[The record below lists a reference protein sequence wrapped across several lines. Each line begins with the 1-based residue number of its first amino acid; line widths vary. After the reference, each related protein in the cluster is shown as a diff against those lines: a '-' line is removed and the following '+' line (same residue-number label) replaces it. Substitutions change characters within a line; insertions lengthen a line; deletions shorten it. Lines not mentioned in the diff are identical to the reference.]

1 MRVKKKSIYD
11 HERGFCSIH
20 NGITH
25 KNRTEQNSNVIVL
38 TLVFLFVCFFLLLFF
53 LRRINQNSVCCRDNL
68 FTCFHT

>member
-1 MRVKKKSIYD
+1 MCVKKKSIYD

-38 TLVFLFVCFFLLLFF
+38 TLVFLFVCFFLLLLFF
-53 LRRINQNSVCCRDNL
+53 FEKNQSKLCVL
-68 FTCFHT
+68 S